1 MGDIKWIPLEGVNL
15 SAANLACAE
24 KLRRFGFA
32 VCCGE
37 FGSEKFTKAGLCV
50 YDVLQEKKNPDILL
64 ITSNQE
70 MYAWYRILMTAF
82 GADFKI
88 ITGAANALLFFSP
101 DCPNLY
107 IMSSDA
113 LGGDN
118 VLRKKAG
125 DDFVWDLIVI
135 DEEHACTAPDYKKY
149 NAGIPWKCGRLL
161 IMASVP
167 AATEPDME
175 GLRSLIKN
183 KLGDSATADADK
195 LSFGLGSSVYNS
207 EDPVM
212 RYYDEKV
219 YRGETKRSVIFRE
232 YEFEESAISGLRRKV
247 EIRSGVPAYR
257 FGGNIFEEYDCK
269 EEYKKL
275 YRKNI
280 YTRSDVED
288 LCEFDKKLKC
298 FLELMD
304 EITADDNNRV
314 MVYCSDKN
322 TVDYLNKV
330 LGCVYKGMLI
340 RVARGE
346 LIRSENIIRK
356 LRVDDSTA
364 FPRMIIGSDEL
375 GAVGDGFDRINYII
389 NYELPATAAMLDR
402 RMTRHGFKGEADRKF
417 VIFRDKNKQFDS
429 RMLDEILFGTVSDAF
444 CGELPTRNILFDI
457 EGRGEHLF
465 AAVSKLKYILSYAS
479 EVDNC
484 MDLVKKTKCDYC
496 LSGAQTVSN
505 GRQLAEFAKKRLG
518 ALYKA
523 FGLSESSTNEE
534 IKAAAEGLSGLC
546 VINDGRIEKVPDE
559 ELKRMAESFS
569 GEGYKELPFASEAI
583 KGFAD
588 AKSFIDELHEGGNFH
603 LAVKERLLEL
613 TDCIQ
618 YPVLFGIWRYRVRE
632 QGSKKSFEDYIRIYN
647 EGIDG

>member
-24 KLRRFGFA
+24 KLRRFGYA

-50 YDVLQEKKNPDILL
+50 YDVLQEKKDPDILL
-64 ITSNQE
+64 ITSNHE
-70 MYAWYRILMTAF
+70 MYAWYRILMTGF

-88 ITGAANALLFFSP
+88 IPGAANAVVFFSP

-135 DEEHACTAPDYKKY
+135 DEEHGCTAPDYQKY
-149 NAGIPWKCGRLL
+149 NNNIPWKCGRLL
-161 IMASVP
+161 VISSVP
-167 AATEPDME
+167 VTSDSDIE

-183 KLGDSATADADK
+183 KRGDADK
-195 LSFGLGSSVYNS
+195 LSFGTETSVYNS
-207 EDPVM
+207 DDPVM
-212 RYYDEKV
+212 RYYDERV
-219 YRGETKRSVIFRE
+219 YRGETKRSVIFKE
-232 YEFEESAISGLRRKV
+232 YEFDEGVIGGLRRKV
-247 EIRSGVPAYR
+247 ELRTGVPAYR
-257 FGGNIFEEYDCK
+257 FGGNIFEEYDCGD
-269 EEYKKL
+269 ERKKL
-275 YRKNI
+275 YQKNI

-288 LCEFDKKLKC
+288 LCEFDKKLRC
-298 FLELMD
+298 FLTLMD
-304 EITADDNNRV
+304 EITADENNRA

-322 TVDYLNKV
+322 TADYLNKV
-330 LGCVYKGMLI
+330 LSCVYKGMLI

-356 LRVDDSTA
+356 LRADDSVV
-364 FPRMIIGSDEL
+364 FPRIIIGCDEL

-402 RMTRHGFKGEADRKF
+402 RMTRHGFKGEAERKF

-444 CGELPTRNILFDI
+444 CGKLPTRNILFDI
-457 EGRGEHLF
+457 DGRGEHLC
-465 AAVSKLKYILSYAS
+465 AAVSKLRYILSYAS

-484 MDLVKKTKCDYC
+484 MELIKKTKCDYC
-496 LSGAQTVSN
+496 LLGAQSVSN
-505 GRQLAEFAKKRLG
+505 GKQLVEFAKKRLDV
-518 ALYKA
+518 LYKA
-523 FGLSESSTNEE
+523 FGLSGSSTDDE
-534 IKAAAEGLSGLC
+534 IAAAAEALGGLC
-546 VINDGRIEKVPDE
+546 VINDGRIERVPEE
-559 ELKRMAESFS
+559 ELSKMAESFS
-569 GEGYKELPFASEAI
+569 GDGYKELPFASEAI
-583 KGFAD
+583 KGFAN

-603 LAVKERLLEL
+603 LAVKEQLAEL
-613 TDCIQ
+613 NDCIQ
-618 YPVLFGIWRYRVRE
+618 YPVLFGIWRYRVHE
-632 QGSKKSFEDYIRIYN
+632 QGSGKSFEDYIRIYN
-647 EGIDG
+647 EGI

>member
-1 MGDIKWIPLEGVNL
+1 LGDIKWIPLEGVNL

-50 YDVLQEKKNPDILL
+50 YDVLQEKKDPDILL

-70 MYAWYRILMTAF
+70 MYAWYRILMTSF

-88 ITGAANALLFFSP
+88 ITGAANSLLFFSP

-118 VLRKKAG
+118 ALRKKAG

-135 DEEHACTAPDYKKY
+135 DEEHGSAAPDYRKY
-149 NAGIPWKCGRLL
+149 SANIPWKCGRML
-161 IMASVP
+161 IMATVP
-167 AATEPDME
+167 AASDADKE
-175 GLRSLIKN
+175 GLSSLIKG
-183 KLGDSATADADK
+183 KLTGEAPEADK
-195 LSFGLGSSVYNS
+195 LSFGIGSSAYNS

-219 YRGETKRSVIFRE
+219 YRGTKRSVIFKE
-232 YEFEESAISGLRRKV
+232 YEFDESVLGGLRRKV

-257 FGGNIFEEYDCK
+257 FGGNIFEEYDCG
-269 EEYKKL
+269 EEQKRL

-288 LCEFDKKLKC
+288 LCAFDKKLKC

-304 EITADDNNRV
+304 EITADENNRA

-322 TVDYLNKV
+322 TADYLNKV
-330 LGCVYKGMLI
+330 LSCVYKGMLI

-356 LRVDDSTA
+356 LRVDDSA
-364 FPRMIIGSDEL
+364 VFPRIIIGGDEL

-389 NYELPATAAMLDR
+389 NYELPSTAATLER

-429 RMLDEILFGTVSDAF
+429 RILDEILFGTVYDAF
-444 CGELPTRNILFDI
+444 CGLLPTRNILFDI
-457 EGRGEHLF
+457 EGRGEHLRS
-465 AAVSKLKYILSYAS
+465 AVSKLKYILSYAS

-484 MDLVKKTKCDYC
+484 MDLIKKTKCDYC
-496 LSGAQTVSN
+496 LLGAQSVSN
-505 GRQLAEFAKKRLG
+505 GKQLAEFAKNRLL

-523 FGLSESSTNEE
+523 FGLSDSSTDDD
-534 IKAAAEGLSGLC
+534 ISAAAEALSGLC
-546 VINDGRIEKVPDE
+546 VINDGRIEKVSDE
-559 ELKRMAESFS
+559 ELSKMAESFS

-603 LAVKERLLEL
+603 LAVKEQLAAL